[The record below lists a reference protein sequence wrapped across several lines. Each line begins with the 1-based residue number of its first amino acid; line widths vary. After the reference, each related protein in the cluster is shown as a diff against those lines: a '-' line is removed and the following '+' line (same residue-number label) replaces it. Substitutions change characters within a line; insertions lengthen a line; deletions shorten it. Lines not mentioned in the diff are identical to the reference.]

1 MHAQKI
7 IVLFTARYQYL
18 EETCISYFILF
29 LLFFY
34 QAGNFPPQDAFS
46 QVHKQ
51 AEVKRALKMYSVISD
66 GEDGRSRSPSPLE
79 NNNDLPSTPL
89 FEKER

>member
-1 MHAQKI
+1 MFFI
-7 IVLFTARYQYL
+7 I
-18 EETCISYFILF
+18 FILA
-29 LLFFY
+29 FFFFC
-34 QAGNFPPQDAFS
+34 QAGSLPPQDALN

-51 AEVKRALKMYSVISD
+51 AELKRALKMYSVITD

-89 FEKER
+89 FENTARYM